1 MNHMRSFIMEQPE
14 YAVQIKDGTP
24 RISYSLEQAQTSAQK
39 EANRTHKSVW
49 IECSTGDGYFP
60 LEVINPFKQSLN
72 NKE

>member
-1 MNHMRSFIMEQPE
+1 MEQPE

-60 LEVINPFKQSLN
+60 LEVIKPL

>member
-14 YAVQIKDGTP
+14 YAVQIKDGYP
-24 RISYSLEQAQTSAQK
+24 RISYSLEKAQATAKK

-60 LEVINPFKQSLN
+60 LEVIKPL